1 MIKVGEHITLDFLG
15 VKKDYPPDFY
25 EKIFYKISKKLKWN
39 YLKFLVINLN
49 HKVSHL

>member
-1 MIKVGEHITLDFLG
+1 MIKVGEHITLDFL

-25 EKIFYKISKKLKWN
+25 EKIFYKISKKQKVEL
-39 YLKFLVINLN
+39 LKFLVINLN